1 MTNLAVSAAVANSIT
16 TGVFGAN
23 LFDFVTGQ
31 QNGAYR
37 AGIDGNSRI
46 TLPEL
51 LGIGANVP
59 FGGNFHHTTSLTDE
73 LRKNISANMG
83 KLAIGMI
90 GIPIA
95 AKVATKVL
103 RKPIIQ
109 PMNKLLGATG
119 LDVKV

>member
-1 MTNLAVSAAVANSIT
+1 MANSLT

-23 LFDFVTGQ
+23 LYDFITGQ
-31 QNGAYR
+31 QNGLYK
-37 AGIDGNSRI
+37 AGVDGNARI

-59 FGGNFHHTTSLTDE
+59 FGGNFHHTTSLANE
-73 LRKNISANMG
+73 IKKNVSANMG
-83 KLAIGMI
+83 KIAIGMFV
-90 GIPIA
+90 IPVA

-103 RKPIIQ
+103 RKPVIQ
-109 PMNKLLGATG
+109 PMNKLLGMTG